1 MTDSTF
7 WWALLAILLVAHGL
21 LAATRAALM
30 NSHPGTL
37 RALHERGVGGADSA
51 LRMAAE
57 ASRLLISFSAAQA
70 VIRLGAIG
78 AGLAA
83 LMVSA
88 SGAASIAGLFG
99 ALVVLGLVIVA
110 VRQIGEWAALRAPDR
125 NACRLSPLASAVVFL
140 AAPVRAAHA
149 LLARGPGGHR
159 SGIVSPLVT
168 EEEIK
173 TLVDAG
179 EEGGA
184 IEVGEKNM
192 ILSIFELGE
201 TLARE
206 VMVPRID
213 IQAFD
218 ERDGLG
224 EVTDALL
231 GTGHSRAPV
240 FRADI
245 DSIVGI
251 VYVKDLLGAFRQG
264 RQDEPVGNFMR
275 PAIFVPEAKKADELL
290 ADLQARRV
298 HMAVV
303 VDEYGGTAGVVTL
316 EDLVEEIVGEIRDEY
331 DAAEE
336 ATFQPSQD
344 GGFLFSG
351 RISLDDVNEL
361 TGARLAKDTGDTLGG
376 YIAGVLGRIP
386 AAGDSVEAGG
396 LRLVVEQVTGRGIFK
411 VSARRIPEPGQEPD
425 ER

>member
-1 MTDSTF
+1 
-7 WWALLAILLVAHGL
+7 LLL
-21 LAATRAALM
+21 
-30 NSHPGTL
+30 
-37 RALHERGVGGADSA
+37 
-51 LRMAAE
+51 
-57 ASRLLISFSAAQA
+57 SFSAIQG
-70 VIRLGAIG
+70 VIRLAVVG

-83 LMVSA
+83 GQARGVGPVS
-88 SGAASIAGLFG
+88 IFELFG
-99 ALVVLGLVIVA
+99 VLAVLGLAVVT
-110 VRQIGEWAALRAPDR
+110 VRQIGEWAAQRAPDR
-125 NACRLSPLASAVVFL
+125 LACRLSPLAGVIVFL
-140 AAPVRAAHA
+140 AAPIWTVHRRLVRSP
-149 LLARGPGGHR
+149 RNQR
-159 SGIVSPLVT
+159 SGVVTPLVT

-218 ERDGLG
+218 ERQSLR

-231 GTGHSRAPV
+231 ATGHSRAPV

-251 VYVKDLLGAFRQG
+251 VYVKDMLGAFRQG
-264 RQDEPVGNFMR
+264 RQEDPVGTFMR
-275 PAIFVPEAKKADELL
+275 PAVFVPEAKKADELL

-336 ATFQPSQD
+336 AAFQPTQG

-351 RISLDDVNEL
+351 RIGLDDVNDL
-361 TGARLAKDTGDTLGG
+361 TGASLAMDTGDTLGG
-376 YIAGVLGRIP
+376 YISGVLGRIP
-386 AAGDSVEAGG
+386 AAGDVVEAGG
-396 LRLVVEQVTGRGIFK
+396 LRLTVEQVAGRRIQK
-411 VSARRIPEPGQEPD
+411 VSARRIPDPGQEPD
-425 ER
+425 AR